1 MIKIMDRYVYFRIL
15 VFEIKIHSTRLN
27 EELFCMSKE
36 FLRFKRKMRL
46 GVILRALAF
55 GLGLGVLVA
64 SGLWLLTKLELL
76 SRPVIL
82 CWLLGGIVGVAAFG
96 LVFALSFPSDKRLA
110 KRIDQKLELGEKVQ
124 TMVEFR
130 EDQSFMVSLQK
141 SSTEE
146 ILKNTPYKKIRG
158 KHAWAH
164 CILPVIACGAL
175 VATML
180 IPVGAFVT
188 PEVIEDP
195 AYNLTAWQ
203 EQALRDLIKEVQESD
218 MEVSPKE
225 KVVNELSGL
234 LGKMK
239 SINKESEM
247 KAAVLS
253 TIQKVDSIVDGH
265 NTYRIVAEKLMASEH
280 AAVKE
285 MGGYLNDLNSIA
297 LSEYL
302 EQLEEDLIADPNAV
316 TSLSSALDAATDG
329 MLVSSADGFF
339 SALEKFHASLG
350 TAASI
355 TDATAREEALHT
367 AFSDVIQD
375 LNLPLLCQYANERVG
390 HNTIRRLM
398 EIFGISASELPAGTL
413 PEKDPSEGGDSSFD
427 DGRDDDKNNSG
438 GIGSGDMLYASNDTI
453 YYPDDNI
460 YTEYGKVIN
469 EYYAKIAEKI
479 VDGNLSDEMKEI
491 LSDYYAI
498 LFDGSGN
505 KAD

>member
-1 MIKIMDRYVYFRIL
+1 
-15 VFEIKIHSTRLN
+15 
-27 EELFCMSKE
+27 MSKE
-36 FLRFKRKMRL
+36 FLRFKRKMCL
-46 GVILRALAF
+46 GAILRALSF

-76 SRPVIL
+76 SRSVTF
-82 CWLLGGIVGVAAFG
+82 CWLLGGILGVLGFG
-96 LVFALSFPSDKRLA
+96 VVFAVSFPSDKRLA
-110 KRIDQKLELGEKVQ
+110 KRIDQKLSLGEKVQ

-130 EDQSFMVSLQK
+130 DDQSFMVSLQK

-146 ILKNTPYKKIRG
+146 ILKSTPYKRIRG
-158 KHAWAH
+158 KHVWAH
-164 CILPVIACGAL
+164 FILPVIACGAM

-180 IPVGAFVT
+180 IPVGAFDT
-188 PEVIEDP
+188 PEAIEDP

-203 EQALRDLIKEVQESD
+203 EQALKDLIKEVQESD

-225 KVVNELSGL
+225 KVVNELNSL

-280 AAVKE
+280 ATVKE
-285 MGGYLNDLNSIA
+285 MGGYLKGLNSIA

-302 EQLEEDLIADPNAV
+302 DQTKEGLIADPTAIV
-316 TSLSSALDAATDG
+316 PLSSALDASTDG
-329 MLVSSADGFF
+329 MLVSSNDGFF
-339 SALEKFHASLG
+339 LALEKLHASLG
-350 TAASI
+350 KAASI
-355 TDATAREEALHT
+355 TDAAEREAALNT
-367 AFSDVIQD
+367 AFSDVLQD

-398 EIFGISASELPAGTL
+398 EIFGISESELPAGTL
-413 PEKDPSEGGDSSFD
+413 PEKDPSKGDDSSFD
-427 DGRDDDKNNSG
+427 DGKDDDKNNSG

-453 YYPDDNI
+453 YYPGDNV

-479 VDGNLSDEMKEI
+479 VDGNISDEMKEI

-498 LFDGSGN
+498 LFDGSSN